1 MKYYGFTYS
10 DGKGHGGRSY
20 HLAASKDEA
29 LKRLKRI
36 LNQRHPF
43 RKYYIKLENVMP
55 AN

>member
-1 MKYYGFTYS
+1 MKYYIFTYS

-29 LKRLKRI
+29 LKRLKRR
-36 LNQRHPF
+36 LHQRYPF
-43 RKYYIKLENVMP
+43 RKYRIDLENVMP